1 MIGTLVNTGAV
12 VAGSLVGMAVKSRL
26 PERFV
31 HVVFQAIGLFTLA
44 IGISMSLRSDRML
57 VVVLSLV
64 VGTVIGQWI
73 DIDRHIQRFSDYLQR
88 KSGKKNGTNPAE
100 EGSRRFT
107 EGFITA
113 TMLFCVGSMAILG
126 AIEDG
131 MGQTPAI
138 LYTKS
143 LMDGISSIIL
153 ASTFGV
159 AILFSS
165 VPMLLYQGAITLFA
179 ASMMHLMT
187 EPMIADLTSVG
198 GVLLIGLG
206 ITILKIK
213 ELKITNMLPA
223 LIVVVLLSALWN

>member
-1 MIGTLVNTGAV
+1 MIGTIVNAGAV
-12 VAGSLVGMAVKSRL
+12 IAGSLAGMAVHSRL
-26 PERFV
+26 PKKITDA
-31 HVVFQAIGLFTLA
+31 VFQAIGLFTIV
-44 IGISMSLRSDRML
+44 IGVGMSLRSDRML

-64 VGTVIGQWI
+64 LGTVVGQGI
-73 DIDRHIQRFSDYLQR
+73 DIDRYIQRFSEYLQK
-88 KSGKKNGTNPAE
+88 KSGKKSAGEAP
-100 EGSRRFT
+100 GRFT

-131 MGQTPAI
+131 LGQTPDI

-143 LMDGISSIIL
+143 LMDGISSVIL

-159 AILFSS
+159 AILLSS
-165 VPMLLYQGAITLFA
+165 VPMFIYQGAITLFA
-179 ASMMHLMT
+179 ASMMRLMT
-187 EPMIADLTSVG
+187 EPMIADLTATG

-213 ELKITNMLPA
+213 EIKISNMLPA
-223 LIVVVLLSALWN
+223 LVVAVFLSALWN

>member
-12 VAGSLVGMAVKSRL
+12 VVGSLVGMAVKSRL
-26 PERFV
+26 PEKFV
-31 HVVFQAIGLFTLA
+31 NVVFQAIGLFTLA

-57 VVVLSLV
+57 VIVLSLV
-64 VGTVIGQWI
+64 VGTLIGQWI
-73 DIDRHIQRFSDYLQR
+73 DIDRRIQRFSDYLQR
-88 KSGKKNGTNPAE
+88 KSGPKNDTNPSG

-153 ASTFGV
+153 ASTFGA

-187 EPMIADLTSVG
+187 EPMIADLTAVG

-223 LIVVVLLSALWN
+223 LFVVVLFSALWN

>member
-26 PERFV
+26 PEKFV
-31 HVVFQAIGLFTLA
+31 NVVFQAIGLFTLA

-64 VGTVIGQWI
+64 VGTVIGQWV

-88 KSGKKNGTNPAE
+88 KSGQKNDTIPSGE
-100 EGSRRFT
+100 HSRRFT

-187 EPMIADLTSVG
+187 ESMIADLTAVG

-223 LIVVVLLSALWN
+223 LVVVVLLSALWN